1 MKISD
6 AGIAHLKKFEGCR
19 YETYLDIGGVPTIG
33 YGSTGSHVQMGMQ
46 IDEAEAE
53 RLLRK
58 DLETAEKCVNNCVKV
73 SLTQSQFDALVS
85 FVYNVGCGSLG
96 RSTLLQY
103 LNDGQDDLAA
113 KEFLRWNKVRGVV
126 VAGLTRRRESE
137 RDLFLS

>member
-6 AGIAHLKKFEGCR
+6 EGLAFIKKHEGCR
-19 YETYLDIGGVPTIG
+19 YEAYLDSGGIPTVG
-33 YGSTGSHVQMGMQ
+33 VGHTGPEVHMGMT
-46 IDEAEAE
+46 IDEEEAI
-53 RLLRK
+53 RLLRG
-58 DLETAEKCVNNCVKV
+58 DVETAEKCVNNCVAV

-85 FVYNVGCGSLG
+85 FTFNVGCGALR

-113 KEFLRWNKVRGVV
+113 REFVRWNRVRSRV
-126 VAGLTRRRESE
+126 VAGLTKRRESE